1 MSNLPHS
8 RSLPPT
14 VERAIP
20 VLRRFGWIS
29 FWIQVILGV
38 VAGLIFLFAVPVA
51 AASKAEGTVSPE
63 SGPSGFLA
71 VAGLVAL
78 FISIYWSSRYPK
90 LAQQLTIPEERP
102 SKSETL
108 KLIERGLLIN
118 VVGMFFSLLAAE
130 TIAGVLLAKAL
141 QSSGVTFS
149 DLAQKT
155 LIQPLDI
162 FVVLGNTHTLVAH
175 FAGLVSSLWLLKWL
189 SKS

>member
-1 MSNLPHS
+1 MSNSPQLH
-8 RSLPPT
+8 SLPPS

-78 FISIYWSSRYPK
+78 FISVYWSSRYPK
-90 LAQQLTIPEERP
+90 LAQQLAIPEKRP

-108 KLIERGLLIN
+108 QLIERGLIIN
-118 VVGMFFSLLAAE
+118 LVGMLFSLLAAE

-175 FAGLVSSLWLLKWL
+175 FTGLLSSLWLLKWL
-189 SKS
+189 NKS

>member
-1 MSNLPHS
+1 MSQF

-20 VLRRFGWIS
+20 TLRRFGWFS
-29 FWIQVILGV
+29 FWIQVVLGV

-51 AASKAEGTVSPE
+51 TATKAQGSVSPE

-71 VAGLVAL
+71 VAGLVTL
-78 FISIYWSSRYPK
+78 LISIYWSSRYPK
-90 LAQQLTIPEERP
+90 LAKQLAIPEERP

-108 KLIERGLLIN
+108 QLIERGLIIN
-118 VVGMFFSLLAAE
+118 LAGMLFSLLAAE

-175 FAGLVSSLWLLKWL
+175 FSGVISSLWLLKSL
-189 SKS
+189 NKSKS